1 MFIDEKLLLLQPGE
15 SRRYDE
21 VSVKWLPDTDPS
33 DIIVLKGGEEGESS
47 WEVQGIAETV
57 KQDWY
62 PERFYMICQ
71 SNVDRAQWLR

>member
-1 MFIDEKLLLLQPGE
+1 MRSLSNIPVCSPKIMFIDEKLLLLQPGE

-47 WEVQGIAETV
+47 
-57 KQDWY
+57 
-62 PERFYMICQ
+62 
-71 SNVDRAQWLR
+71 